1 MLADLKQDANLFF
14 LFGTWLPIVRDR
26 WSVNCSGMSSE
37 GFNLGSFPILN
48 LHDMYIPTNTLSGPF
63 QAALLKA
70 VVIAVE
76 SSLARLDVD
85 RKQSLD

>member
-48 LHDMYIPTNTLSGPF
+48 LPILCRGRS
-63 QAALLKA
+63 QAALLNA